1 MVKIFKNLSRR
12 EWGLM
17 TFSIVFIVLQVW
29 LDLKMPD
36 YMTEITKL
44 VQTPGSAMSDIW
56 FAGGKMV
63 ACALGSLVFSFIV
76 GYFAA
81 NAATSLSARLRSKIY
96 GKTMSF
102 GMEEIGRFST
112 PSLITRTT
120 NDITQIQTFVALG
133 TQVLIKAPILAVWAI
148 VKIAGQSWQWTAA
161 TGGAVA
167 FLIMIICMIIF
178 FAVPKS
184 KKIQELTD
192 NLSGVTRENITG
204 IRVVRSF
211 NAEDFQ
217 RAKFE
222 KANDELTGANLF
234 VNRIMGILT
243 PANTFMT
250 SALTLAIYW
259 IGAYLINSAGM
270 ADRLGLFS
278 DMVVFSAYALQV
290 IMAFTM
296 MTMIFVMLPRTAVS
310 AGRINEV
317 IETAPSLRDGK
328 ITEDSKEKS
337 GEIEFR
343 NVSFRYPGAAAY
355 VLHDVS
361 FTAHRGETVAFIGS
375 TGSGKSTLVS
385 LIPRLYDVTDG
396 EVLVDGVNVRDY
408 TQETLHRKIGYVAQN
423 AVLFSGTVTSNVSYG
438 DSKNG
443 DVSQAIAIA
452 QGAEFVE
459 QMKDGVKA
467 RVSQSGKNLS
477 GGQKQRLSIA
487 RAVYRNPEIYVFDD
501 SFSALDFK
509 TDRMLRRE
517 LNEKLSDS
525 TKLIVAQRVGTIQ
538 NADRIVVLDQGAVV
552 GSGTHHELLGTCEV
566 YREIAYSQLSE
577 EELKNA

>member
-1 MVKIFKNLSRR
+1 
-12 EWGLM
+12 
-17 TFSIVFIVLQVW
+17 
-29 LDLKMPD
+29 
-36 YMTEITKL
+36 
-44 VQTPGSAMSDIW
+44 
-56 FAGGKMV
+56 
-63 ACALGSLVFSFIV
+63 
-76 GYFAA
+76 
-81 NAATSLSARLRSKIY
+81 
-96 GKTMSF
+96 
-102 GMEEIGRFST
+102 
-112 PSLITRTT
+112 
-120 NDITQIQTFVALG
+120 
-133 TQVLIKAPILAVWAI
+133 
-148 VKIAGQSWQWTAA
+148 
-161 TGGAVA
+161 
-167 FLIMIICMIIF
+167 
-178 FAVPKS
+178 
-184 KKIQELTD
+184 
-192 NLSGVTRENITG
+192 
-204 IRVVRSF
+204 VVRSF

-217 RAKFE
+217 KAKFE
-222 KANDELTGANLF
+222 KANGELTEANLF
-234 VNRIMGILT
+234 VNRSMGIRT

-328 ITEDSKEKS
+328 ITEGSKEKS

-343 NVSFRYPGAAAY
+343 NVSFRYPGAADC
-355 VLHDVS
+355 VLRDVS
-361 FTAHRGETVAFIGS
+361 FTARRGETVAFIGS

-385 LIPRLYDVTDG
+385 LIPRFYDVTDG

-408 TQETLHRKIGYVAQN
+408 TQETLHKKIGYAAQN

-438 DSKNG
+438 DGKNG

-459 QMKDGVKA
+459 RMKDGLNA
-467 RVSQSGKNLS
+467 RISQSGKNLS

-487 RAVYRNPEIYVFDD
+487 RAIYRKPEIYVFDD

-538 NADRIVVLDQGAVV
+538 NADRIVVLDKGAVV
-552 GSGTHHELLGTCEV
+552 GSGTHHELLESCEV